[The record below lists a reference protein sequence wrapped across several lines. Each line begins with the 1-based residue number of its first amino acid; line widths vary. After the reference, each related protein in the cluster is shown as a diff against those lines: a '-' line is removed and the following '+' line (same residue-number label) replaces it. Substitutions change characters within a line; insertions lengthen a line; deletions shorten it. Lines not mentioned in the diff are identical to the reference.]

1 MSNLHV
7 ISSENFESEVLKSGK
22 PILVEFGAVWCQPCK
37 VLEPILEELAGE
49 WGDTITVA
57 KMDVDEAV
65 QITTDFQILSVPTMM
80 LFKDGQMVERMT
92 GLQPKDKISSK
103 VQAHL

>member
-49 WGDTITVA
+49 WGDTVTVA